1 MKTFGKIWIFY
12 DKKKNKKSK
21 VLNLVQAQSIIL
33 GTMSE
38 NPERYVIW
46 TPGWTEWVP
55 LDKFLKSEQKY
66 FVTTPG
72 ASKITTD
79 IEDLTIQSK
88 KITDE
93 DRTMVIT
100 STITE
105 SSDSATEVIY
115 TEISD
120 KLPPPK
126 RQAEGDYGFYHPD
139 FNAEQ
144 IDIKVKVPTFN
155 SEQKSENDRRLEVRH
170 NFKMEII
177 VVSKKGKTFKTFS
190 DNLSLGGTL
199 LQDPLPRDFLNAPFD
214 LIVINR
220 FEKEAHKGRLYFN
233 GKVVGDFR
241 DPRRLMFLKPDPKT
255 LQQLESMI
263 AAYLSYQNSMQ
274 RKSG

>member
-12 DKKKNKKSK
+12 DKKKKKKSK

-33 GTMSE
+33 GVMSKD
-38 NPERYVIW
+38 PERYVVW

-55 LDKFLKSEQKY
+55 LDKFLNTEQKY
-66 FVTTPG
+66 FVTTPE
-72 ASKITTD
+72 ASKITDDVEDID
-79 IEDLTIQSK
+79 IEDK
-88 KITDE
+88 KISDE
-93 DRTMVIT
+93 DRTLIINT
-100 STITE
+100 LTESISNTITE
-105 SSDSATEVIY
+105 MVY
-115 TEISD
+115 TKIADE
-120 KLPPPK
+120 LPP
-126 RQAEGDYGFYHPD
+126 QQQVGGDYGFYHPD

-144 IDIKVKVPTFN
+144 IDLKIKGPSFN
-155 SEQKSENDRRLEVRH
+155 SEQKSDSDRRIEVRH

-255 LQQLESMI
+255 LRQLESMI
-263 AAYLSYQNSMQ
+263 TAYLSYQQSMQ
-274 RKSG
+274 KKSS